1 MDPAVHIKTIAAK
14 LHLHDW
20 QVENT
25 LRLLDDGATI
35 PFISRY
41 RKEVTGSLNEVQ
53 LAEIRDEYERL
64 KELEKRREAVIK
76 SVGEQDKM
84 TPELLAKINA
94 ALTMSQLEDLYLPY
108 RPKRK
113 TRASVAREKGLEPLA
128 HWLLAQKPGDPE
140 TEAEKYLADMV
151 GSTGE
156 ALAGARDIIAEMVS
170 EDELVR
176 GAMRRLYERDA
187 VITSKVVKGK
197 ESSKESTC
205 VPATTLHGRSVRQ
218 PPTAGAACW
227 HPPWRRSSERAP
239 RRKPM
244 RRQYASSLRTC
255 ASCSSPHRWERRA
268 FWQ

>member
-1 MDPAVHIKTIAAK
+1 MDPAIHIKTIAGK

-64 KELEKRREAVIK
+64 KELEKRREAIIK
-76 SVGEQDKM
+76 SIEEQEKM
-84 TPELLAKINA
+84 TPELLAKISA
-94 ALTMSQLEDLYLPY
+94 ALTVSQLEDLYLPY

-113 TRASVAREKGLEPLA
+113 TRASVARDKGLEPLA
-128 HWLLAQKPGDPE
+128 HWLLAQKPEDPE
-140 TEAEKYLADMV
+140 SEAAKYLTDLVESTEA
-151 GSTGE
+151 

-176 GAMRRLYERDA
+176 GALRRLYERDA
-187 VITSKVVKGK
+187 VMTSKAVKGK
-197 ESSKESTC
+197 NRREPSSATISSGPNRCAAVPPTGCWPCGGVRRRDSSKLLLC
-205 VPATTLHGRSVRQ
+205 RQ
-218 PPTAGAACW
+218 
-227 HPPWRRSSERAP
+227 R
-239 RRKPM
+239 M
-244 RRQYASSLRTC
+244 R
-255 ASCSSPHRWERRA
+255 H
-268 FWQ
+268 